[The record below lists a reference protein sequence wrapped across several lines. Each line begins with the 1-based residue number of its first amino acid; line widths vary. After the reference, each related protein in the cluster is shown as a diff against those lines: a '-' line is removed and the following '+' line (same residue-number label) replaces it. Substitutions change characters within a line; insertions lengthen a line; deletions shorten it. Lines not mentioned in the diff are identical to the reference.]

1 MPRKGRAPGGGSCG
15 PDPSPACTDGLAP
28 PGGQA
33 KAPREMLT
41 WARDQDGHPDAPW
54 GARWGGGAGGQ
65 DLRGGS
71 PSPLPPRSLHG
82 GRKSSLAC
90 ARSRICPCQ
99 APSRCPPCSC
109 APKPPALGRPAA
121 PPRRSGWAG
130 EAPDQ
135 GAQGS
140 GRRQSGPGSSGG
152 ERERDIPGR
161 SGDNTDSGG
170 GAGRGGGGGVQAPVA
185 QGSSGAKL
193 SRKET
198 HISQVSLAG
207 PTAGAGMVA
216 ASGRHPPWSPA
227 R

>member
-1 MPRKGRAPGGGSCG
+1 MPRKGRAPGRGSCG

-54 GARWGGGAGGQ
+54 GARWGGGRVVRTSGG
-65 DLRGGS
+65 
-71 PSPLPPRSLHG
+71 
-82 GRKSSLAC
+82 
-90 ARSRICPCQ
+90 
-99 APSRCPPCSC
+99 
-109 APKPPALGRPAA
+109 AA
-121 PPRRSGWAG
+121 PPPFPPGACMGGGSLPLPVQGAGFVRARPPPAAHPAAAPPSLQLWAG
-130 EAPDQ
+130 QRPPLGGAAGQVRPRTKGPRAP
-135 GAQGS
+135 GADRVVLAA
-140 GRRQSGPGSSGG
+140 RR

>member
-41 WARDQDGHPDAPW
+41 WARDRDGHPDAPW
-54 GARWGGGAGGQ
+54 GARWGGGRGGQ
-65 DLRGGS
+65 DLGGGS
-71 PSPLPPRSLHG
+71 PIPLPPKSLHG
-82 GRKSSLAC
+82 AGGSLPLPVQGAGFVR
-90 ARSRICPCQ
+90 AR
-99 APSRCPPCSC
+99 PP
-109 APKPPALGRPAA
+109 PAA
-121 PPRRSGWAG
+121 PPAAAPPSLQLWAG
-130 EAPDQ
+130 QRPPLGGAAGQVRPRTKGPRAP
-135 GAQGS
+135 GADRVVLAARREREIS
-140 GRRQSGPGSSGG
+140 PRRRRRQP
-152 ERERDIPGR
+152 RRR
-161 SGDNTDSGG
+161 G
-170 GAGRGGGGGVQAPVA
+170 GAGRGGGAGSTSTRVA